1 MSFFAEKVL
10 PKTIVD
16 EERKGEKRVII
27 GNAGSLRFDLVSLLL
42 QQLGES
48 AKLMMTVQGCI

>member
-1 MSFFAEKVL
+1 LTHFAQEVL

-27 GNAGSLRFDLVSLLL
+27 GNSGSLRFDLVRPPI
-42 QQLGES
+42 
-48 AKLMMTVQGCI
+48 VD